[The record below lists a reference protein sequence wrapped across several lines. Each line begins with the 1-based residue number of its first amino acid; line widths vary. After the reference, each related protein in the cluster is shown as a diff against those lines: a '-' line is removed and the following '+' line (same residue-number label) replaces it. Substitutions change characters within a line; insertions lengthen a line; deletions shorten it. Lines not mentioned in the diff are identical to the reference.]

1 MKKFLLSLIA
11 LLAMVSAK
19 ADTFAP
25 ILSDGK
31 SWVCESIWMTW
42 NEEHP
47 LTTRMFKYEVAGE
60 RIIGDKECKVV
71 KGQWL
76 DNGDE
81 LPEYTL
87 LEEDGKL
94 YLCGEG
100 YGASESF
107 LPLIDMTLGL
117 NDEASDLE
125 NGSKMKAIEVNVK
138 TVKGEDRKELVM
150 VYGKGVAAGAS
161 DTDVVA
167 TWVEG
172 IGSSSDNF
180 IYLFQRPADSFLSWH
195 MMECYDN
202 GELIF
207 TNEEFSYPI
216 AGIKAPAVGGDE
228 ADSVLFD
235 LFGRRVASPCK
246 GRLYITSGGKK
257 LRF

>member
-1 MKKFLLSLIA
+1 MYKNSFLFSIVC

-71 KGQWL
+71 KGRWL

-87 LEEDGKL
+87 LEEEGKL
-94 YLCGEG
+94 YLYGEG

-117 NDEASDLE
+117 NDE
-125 NGSKMKAIEVNVK
+125 
-138 TVKGEDRKELVM
+138 R
-150 VYGKGVAAGAS
+150 
-161 DTDVVA
+161 
-167 TWVEG
+167 
-172 IGSSSDNF
+172 
-180 IYLFQRPADSFLSWH
+180 Q
-195 MMECYDN
+195 
-202 GELIF
+202 
-207 TNEEFSYPI
+207 
-216 AGIKAPAVGGDE
+216 
-228 ADSVLFD
+228 
-235 LFGRRVASPCK
+235 
-246 GRLYITSGGKK
+246 TSRTALK
-257 LRF
+257 